1 MIKSMNFTFLYK
13 LVFVLISTFLS
24 SKTFG
29 QVYSLKQLLQIADT
43 ANPSVRNAKLDIEI
57 NGKQKNAY
65 LAARFPKITA
75 TGDYRYN
82 ALIPGQVV
90 PAAFFGGQPGTYS
103 TVKFGVPYN
112 LGNTIQLSQIIYN
125 SQLNYGL
132 AALDINKK
140 IVDLQLKLTQ
150 DEIKYQ
156 IASAYFNL
164 QALNKQKS
172 FIDSNIQNL
181 DKLISNMNAMVK
193 QGLLTPLEIDKLTL
207 NKLSLENAIQNI
219 HSTKQ
224 QVEDALCILTG
235 IPVQNRI
242 SVLSDEL
249 IEKTILVDTTTIYRP
264 QLDLLEAQK
273 QMNFEENKGNKMAYL
288 PNLSFYAAYNYTYNL
303 KPEDNFRTGIESAF
317 VGLRLDWT
325 LFDGLEKNYK
335 QKMNVINREK
345 LENQEVYLKQQLEQT
360 TINARR
366 EIDNQSNAL
375 RLNKNQLELAQK
387 VYRQTENL
395 FKQGTISTNDLIQAD
410 NGVQQAQ
417 SNIINTY
424 IKLRQAEIQYLKS
437 IGNIK

>member
-1 MIKSMNFTFLYK
+1 MNYTFLAK
-13 LVFVLISTFLS
+13 LFFVMLCTLISTEI
-24 SKTFG
+24 TG
-29 QVYSLKQLLQIADT
+29 QVYSLQQLLQIADT

-112 LGNTIQLSQIIYN
+112 LGNTIQLTQIIYN
-125 SQLNYGL
+125 SQLDYGL
-132 AALDINKK
+132 AVLDINKK
-140 IVDLQLKLTQ
+140 IVDLQYKLTQ

-219 HSTKQ
+219 NSTKQ
-224 QVEDALCILTG
+224 QIEDALCILTG

-242 SVLSDEL
+242 LILSDEL

-273 QMNFEENKGNKMAYL
+273 QMNLEENKGNKMAYL

-325 LFDGLEKNYK
+325 LFDGLEKHYK

-345 LENQEVYLKQQLEQT
+345 LENQEAYLKQQLEQST
-360 TINARR
+360 LNARR
-366 EIDNQSNAL
+366 EIDNQSSAL

-417 SNIINTY
+417 NNLINTY

>member
-1 MIKSMNFTFLYK
+1 MNYTFLAK
-13 LVFVLISTFLS
+13 LFFVALCTLISTEITS
-24 SKTFG
+24 
-29 QVYSLKQLLQIADT
+29 QVYSLQQLLQIADT

-112 LGNTIQLSQIIYN
+112 LGNTIQLTQIIYN
-125 SQLNYGL
+125 SQLDYGL
-132 AALDINKK
+132 AVLDINKK
-140 IVDLQLKLTQ
+140 IVDLQYKLTQ

-181 DKLISNMNAMVK
+181 EKLISNMNAMVK

-219 HSTKQ
+219 NSTKQ
-224 QVEDALCILTG
+224 QIEDALCILTG
-235 IPVQNRI
+235 IPVQNRVSI
-242 SVLSDEL
+242 LSDEL

-273 QMNFEENKGNKMAYL
+273 QMNLEENKGNKMAYL

-325 LFDGLEKNYK
+325 LFDGLEKHYK

-345 LENQEVYLKQQLEQT
+345 LENQEAYLKQQLEQST
-360 TINARR
+360 LNARR

-417 SNIINTY
+417 NNLINTY

>member
-1 MIKSMNFTFLYK
+1 MLCT
-13 LVFVLISTFLS
+13 LISTEI
-24 SKTFG
+24 TG
-29 QVYSLKQLLQIADT
+29 QVYSLQQLLQIADT
-43 ANPSVRNAKLDIEI
+43 ANPSIRNAKLDIEI

-112 LGNTIQLSQIIYN
+112 LGNTIQLTQIIYN
-125 SQLNYGL
+125 SQLDYGL
-132 AALDINKK
+132 AVLDINKK
-140 IVDLQLKLTQ
+140 IVDLQYKLTQ

-181 DKLISNMNAMVK
+181 DKLIFNMNAMVK
-193 QGLLTPLEIDKLTL
+193 QGLLTPIEIDKLTL

-219 HSTKQ
+219 NSTKQ

-242 SVLSDEL
+242 SILSDEL

-273 QMNFEENKGNKMAYL
+273 QMNLEENKGNKMAYL

-325 LFDGLEKNYK
+325 LFDGLEKHYK

-345 LENQEVYLKQQLEQT
+345 LENQEAYLKQQLEQST
-360 TINARR
+360 LNARR

-417 SNIINTY
+417 SNLISTY
-424 IKLRQAEIQYLKS
+424 VKLRQAEIQYLKS

>member
-1 MIKSMNFTFLYK
+1 MNHIIPLK
-13 LVFVLISTFLS
+13 LFFVLLFGILS
-24 SKTFG
+24 SDAFS
-29 QVYSLKQLLQIADT
+29 QIYSLQQLLQISDT

-65 LAARFPKITA
+65 LAARFPKVTA

-112 LGNTIQLSQIIYN
+112 LGNTIQLTQIIYN
-125 SQLNYGL
+125 SQLDYGL
-132 AALDINKK
+132 AVLDINKK
-140 IVDLQLKLTQ
+140 VVDLQLKLTQ

-164 QALNKQKS
+164 QALNKQKA

-181 DKLISNMNAMVK
+181 DKLILNMNAMVK

-207 NKLSLENAIQNI
+207 NKLSLQNAIQNI
-219 HSTKQ
+219 ESSKV

-242 SVLSDEL
+242 SILSDEL
-249 IEKTILVDTTTIYRP
+249 IEKTILVDTTTVYRP
-264 QLDLLEAQK
+264 QLDLLDAQK
-273 QMNFEENKGNKMAYL
+273 QMNLEENKGNKMAYL

-303 KPEDNFRTGIESAF
+303 QPEDNFRTGIESAF
-317 VGLRLDWT
+317 IGLRLDWT
-325 LFDGLEKNYK
+325 LFDGLEKHYK
-335 QKMNVINREK
+335 QKMNIINREK
-345 LENQEVYLKQQLEQT
+345 LEIQELYLKQQLDQNT
-360 TINARR
+360 LNARR

-375 RLNKNQLELAQK
+375 RLNKDQLELSQK

-417 SNIINTY
+417 SNLISTY
-424 IKLRQAEIQYLKS
+424 VKLRQAEIQYLKS

>member
-1 MIKSMNFTFLYK
+1 MNYTFLAK
-13 LVFVLISTFLS
+13 LFFVALCTLISTEITS
-24 SKTFG
+24 
-29 QVYSLKQLLQIADT
+29 QVYSLQQLLQIADT

-112 LGNTIQLSQIIYN
+112 LGNTIQLTQIIYN
-125 SQLNYGL
+125 SQLDYGL
-132 AALDINKK
+132 AVLDINKK
-140 IVDLQLKLTQ
+140 IVDLQYKLTQ

-181 DKLISNMNAMVK
+181 EKLISNMNAMVK

-219 HSTKQ
+219 NSTKQ
-224 QVEDALCILTG
+224 QIEDALCILTG
-235 IPVQNRI
+235 IPVQNRVSI
-242 SVLSDEL
+242 LSDEL

-273 QMNFEENKGNKMAYL
+273 QMNLEENKGNKMAYL

-325 LFDGLEKNYK
+325 LFDGLEKHYK

-345 LENQEVYLKQQLEQT
+345 LENQEAYLKQQLEQST
-360 TINARR
+360 LNARR
-366 EIDNQSNAL
+366 EIDNQSSAL

-417 SNIINTY
+417 SNLINTY

>member
-1 MIKSMNFTFLYK
+1 MNYTFLAK
-13 LVFVLISTFLS
+13 LFFVMLCTLISTEI
-24 SKTFG
+24 TG
-29 QVYSLKQLLQIADT
+29 QVYSLQQLLQIADT

-112 LGNTIQLSQIIYN
+112 LGNTIQLTQIIYN
-125 SQLNYGL
+125 SQLDYGL
-132 AALDINKK
+132 AVLDINKK
-140 IVDLQLKLTQ
+140 IVDLQYKLTQ

-219 HSTKQ
+219 NSTKQ
-224 QVEDALCILTG
+224 QIEDALCILTG

-242 SVLSDEL
+242 SILSDEL

-273 QMNFEENKGNKMAYL
+273 QMNLEENKGNKMAYL

-325 LFDGLEKNYK
+325 LFDGLEKHYK

-345 LENQEVYLKQQLEQT
+345 LENQEAYLKQQLEQST
-360 TINARR
+360 LNARR

-417 SNIINTY
+417 NNLINTY

>member
-1 MIKSMNFTFLYK
+1 MNYTFLAK
-13 LVFVLISTFLS
+13 LFFVALCTLISTEITS
-24 SKTFG
+24 
-29 QVYSLKQLLQIADT
+29 QVYSLQQLLQIADT

-112 LGNTIQLSQIIYN
+112 LGNTIQLTQIIYN
-125 SQLNYGL
+125 SQLDYGL
-132 AALDINKK
+132 AVLDINKK
-140 IVDLQLKLTQ
+140 IVDLQYKLTQ

-219 HSTKQ
+219 NSTKQ
-224 QVEDALCILTG
+224 QIEDALCILTG
-235 IPVQNRI
+235 IPVQNRVSI
-242 SVLSDEL
+242 LSDEL

-273 QMNFEENKGNKMAYL
+273 QMNLEENKGNKMAYL

-325 LFDGLEKNYK
+325 LFDGLEKHYK

-345 LENQEVYLKQQLEQT
+345 LENQEAYLKQQLEQST
-360 TINARR
+360 LNARR

-417 SNIINTY
+417 SNLINTY

>member
-1 MIKSMNFTFLYK
+1 MSHTIPIKLF
-13 LVFVLISTFLS
+13 FVLLFCILS
-24 SKTFG
+24 SDAFS
-29 QVYSLKQLLQIADT
+29 QIYSLQQLLQISDT
-43 ANPSVRNAKLDIEI
+43 ANPSVRNARLDIEI

-65 LAARFPKITA
+65 LAARFPKVTA

-112 LGNTIQLSQIIYN
+112 LGNTIQLTQIIYN
-125 SQLNYGL
+125 SQLDYGL
-132 AALDINKK
+132 AVLDINKK

-164 QALNKQKS
+164 QALNKQKA

-181 DKLISNMNAMVK
+181 DKLILNMNAMVK
-193 QGLLTPLEIDKLTL
+193 QGLLTPLEIDRLTL
-207 NKLSLENAIQNI
+207 NKLSLQNAIQNI
-219 HSTKQ
+219 ESSKV

-235 IPVQNRI
+235 IPVKNRI
-242 SVLSDEL
+242 SILSDEL
-249 IEKTILVDTTTIYRP
+249 IEKTILVDTTTVYRP
-264 QLDLLEAQK
+264 QLDLLDAQK
-273 QMNFEENKGNKMAYL
+273 QMNLEENKGNKMAYL

-317 VGLRLDWT
+317 IGLRLDWT
-325 LFDGLEKNYK
+325 LFDGLEKHYK
-335 QKMNVINREK
+335 QKMNILNREK
-345 LENQEVYLKQQLEQT
+345 LENQELYLKQQLDQST
-360 TINARR
+360 LNARR

-375 RLNKNQLELAQK
+375 RLNKDQLELSQK

-417 SNIINTY
+417 SNLISTY
-424 IKLRQAEIQYLKS
+424 VKLRQAEIQYLKS

>member
-1 MIKSMNFTFLYK
+1 MMNYTFLAK
-13 LVFVLISTFLS
+13 LFFVALCTLISTEITS
-24 SKTFG
+24 
-29 QVYSLKQLLQIADT
+29 QVYSLQQLLQIADT

-112 LGNTIQLSQIIYN
+112 LGNTIQLTQIIYN
-125 SQLNYGL
+125 SQLDYGL
-132 AALDINKK
+132 AVLDINKK
-140 IVDLQLKLTQ
+140 IVDLQYKLTQ

-207 NKLSLENAIQNI
+207 NKLSLENTIQNI
-219 HSTKQ
+219 NSTKQ
-224 QVEDALCILTG
+224 QIEDALCILTG

-242 SVLSDEL
+242 SILSDEL

-273 QMNFEENKGNKMAYL
+273 QMNLEENKGNKMAYL

-325 LFDGLEKNYK
+325 LFDGLEKHYK

-345 LENQEVYLKQQLEQT
+345 LENQEAYLKQQLEQST
-360 TINARR
+360 LNARR

-417 SNIINTY
+417 SNLINTY

>member
-1 MIKSMNFTFLYK
+1 MNYTFLAK
-13 LVFVLISTFLS
+13 LFFVMLCTLISTEITS
-24 SKTFG
+24 
-29 QVYSLKQLLQIADT
+29 QVYSLQQLLQIADT

-112 LGNTIQLSQIIYN
+112 LGNTIQLTQIIYN
-125 SQLNYGL
+125 SQLDYGL
-132 AALDINKK
+132 AVLDINKK
-140 IVDLQLKLTQ
+140 IVDLQYKLTQ

-219 HSTKQ
+219 NSTKQ
-224 QVEDALCILTG
+224 QIEDALCILTG

-242 SVLSDEL
+242 SILSDEL

-273 QMNFEENKGNKMAYL
+273 QMNLEENKGNKMAYL

-325 LFDGLEKNYK
+325 LFDGLEKHYK

-345 LENQEVYLKQQLEQT
+345 LENQEAYLKQQLEQST
-360 TINARR
+360 LNARR

-417 SNIINTY
+417 SNLINTY

>member
-1 MIKSMNFTFLYK
+1 MNFKFLSK
-13 LVFVLISTFLS
+13 LFFVLLCSFVTTNITS
-24 SKTFG
+24 
-29 QVYSLKQLLQIADT
+29 QVYSLQQLLQIADT

-132 AALDINKK
+132 SVLDINKK
-140 IVDLQLKLTQ
+140 IVDLQLKVTQ

-164 QALNKQKS
+164 QAINKQKS

-219 HSTKQ
+219 NSTKQ

-273 QMNFEENKGNKMAYL
+273 QMNLEENKGNKMAYL

-325 LFDGLEKNYK
+325 LFDGLEKHYK

-360 TINARR
+360 TINAKR

-395 FKQGTISTNDLIQAD
+395 FKQGTVSTNDLIQAD

>member
-1 MIKSMNFTFLYK
+1 MNYTFLAK
-13 LVFVLISTFLS
+13 LFFVMLCTLISTEI
-24 SKTFG
+24 TG
-29 QVYSLKQLLQIADT
+29 QVYSLQQLLQIADT
-43 ANPSVRNAKLDIEI
+43 ANPSIRNAKLDIEI

-112 LGNTIQLSQIIYN
+112 LGNTVQLTQIIYN
-125 SQLNYGL
+125 SQLDYGL
-132 AALDINKK
+132 AVLDINKK
-140 IVDLQLKLTQ
+140 IVDLQYKLTQ

-156 IASAYFNL
+156 IASAYFNI

-181 DKLISNMNAMVK
+181 DKLIFNMNAMVK
-193 QGLLTPLEIDKLTL
+193 QGLLTPIEIDKLTL

-219 HSTKQ
+219 NSTKQ

-242 SVLSDEL
+242 SILSDEL

-273 QMNFEENKGNKMAYL
+273 QMNLEENKGNKMAYL

-325 LFDGLEKNYK
+325 LFDGLEKHYK

-345 LENQEVYLKQQLEQT
+345 LENQEAYLKQQLEQST
-360 TINARR
+360 LNARR

-417 SNIINTY
+417 SNLISTY
-424 IKLRQAEIQYLKS
+424 VKLRQAEIQYLKS

>member
-1 MIKSMNFTFLYK
+1 MMNYTFLAK
-13 LVFVLISTFLS
+13 LFFVILCTLISTEI
-24 SKTFG
+24 TG
-29 QVYSLKQLLQIADT
+29 QVYSLQQLLQIADT

-112 LGNTIQLSQIIYN
+112 LGNTIQLTQIIYN
-125 SQLNYGL
+125 SQLDYGL
-132 AALDINKK
+132 AVLDINKK
-140 IVDLQLKLTQ
+140 IVDLQYKLTQ

-219 HSTKQ
+219 NSTKQ
-224 QVEDALCILTG
+224 QIEDALCILTG

-242 SVLSDEL
+242 SILSDEL

-273 QMNFEENKGNKMAYL
+273 QMNLEENKGNKMAYL

-325 LFDGLEKNYK
+325 LFDGLEKHYK

-345 LENQEVYLKQQLEQT
+345 LENQEAYLKQQLEQST
-360 TINARR
+360 LNARR

-417 SNIINTY
+417 SNLINTY

>member
-1 MIKSMNFTFLYK
+1 MMNCTFLAK
-13 LVFVLISTFLS
+13 LFFVILCTLISTEI
-24 SKTFG
+24 TG
-29 QVYSLKQLLQIADT
+29 QVYSLQQLLQIADT

-112 LGNTIQLSQIIYN
+112 LGNTIQLTQIIYN
-125 SQLNYGL
+125 SQLDYGL
-132 AALDINKK
+132 AVLDINKK
-140 IVDLQLKLTQ
+140 IVDLQYKLTQ

-219 HSTKQ
+219 NSTKQ
-224 QVEDALCILTG
+224 QIEDALCILTG

-242 SVLSDEL
+242 SILSDEL

-273 QMNFEENKGNKMAYL
+273 QMNLEENKGNKMAYL

-325 LFDGLEKNYK
+325 LFDGLEKHYK

-345 LENQEVYLKQQLEQT
+345 LENQEAYLKQQLEQST
-360 TINARR
+360 LNARR

-417 SNIINTY
+417 SNLINTY

>member
-1 MIKSMNFTFLYK
+1 MMNYTFLAK
-13 LVFVLISTFLS
+13 LFFVALCTLISTEITS
-24 SKTFG
+24 
-29 QVYSLKQLLQIADT
+29 QVYSLQQLLQIADT

-112 LGNTIQLSQIIYN
+112 LGNTIQLTQIIYN
-125 SQLNYGL
+125 SQLDYGL
-132 AALDINKK
+132 AVLDINKK
-140 IVDLQLKLTQ
+140 IVDLQYKLTQ

-181 DKLISNMNAMVK
+181 DKLISNMNAMVN

-219 HSTKQ
+219 NSTKQ
-224 QVEDALCILTG
+224 QIEDALCILTG

-242 SVLSDEL
+242 SILSDEL

-273 QMNFEENKGNKMAYL
+273 QMNLEENKGNKMAYL

-325 LFDGLEKNYK
+325 LFDGLEKHYK

-345 LENQEVYLKQQLEQT
+345 LENQEAYLKQQLEQST
-360 TINARR
+360 LNARR

-410 NGVQQAQ
+410 NGIQQAQ
-417 SNIINTY
+417 SNLINTY

>member
-1 MIKSMNFTFLYK
+1 MNIKYTFNLI
-13 LVFVLISTFLS
+13 FVLLFASLTRTTFS
-24 SKTFG
+24 QT
-29 QVYSLKQLLQIADT
+29 YSLQQLLQISDT

-57 NGKQKNAY
+57 NVKQKNAY
-65 LAARFPKITA
+65 LAARFPKVTA

-112 LGNTIQLSQIIYN
+112 LGNTIQLTQIIYN
-125 SQLNYGL
+125 SQLDYGL
-132 AALDINKK
+132 AVLDINKK

-164 QALNKQKS
+164 QALNKQKA

-181 DKLISNMNAMVK
+181 DKLILNMNAMVK
-193 QGLLTPLEIDKLTL
+193 QGILTPLEIDKLTL
-207 NKLSLENAIQNI
+207 NKLSLDNAKQNI
-219 HSTKQ
+219 ESTKLQ
-224 QVEDALCILTG
+224 IEDALCILTG

-242 SVLSDEL
+242 SILSDEL
-249 IEKTILVDTTTIYRP
+249 IEKTILVDTTTVYRP
-264 QLDLLEAQK
+264 QLELLDAQK
-273 QMNFEENKGNKMAYL
+273 QMNLEENKGNKMAYL

-325 LFDGLEKNYK
+325 LFDGLEKHYK
-335 QKMNVINREK
+335 QKMNILNREK
-345 LENQEVYLKQQLEQT
+345 LENQELYLKQQLDQT
-360 TINARR
+360 TLNTKR

-375 RLNKNQLELAQK
+375 RLNKDQLELSQK

-417 SNIINTY
+417 SNLINTY
-424 IKLRQAEIQYLKS
+424 VKLRQAEIQYLKS

>member
-1 MIKSMNFTFLYK
+1 MMNCTFLAK
-13 LVFVLISTFLS
+13 LFFVILCTLISTEI
-24 SKTFG
+24 TG
-29 QVYSLKQLLQIADT
+29 QVYSLQQLLQIADT

-112 LGNTIQLSQIIYN
+112 LGNTIQLTQIIYN
-125 SQLNYGL
+125 SQLDYGL
-132 AALDINKK
+132 AVLDINKK
-140 IVDLQLKLTQ
+140 IVDLQYKLTQ

-181 DKLISNMNAMVK
+181 DKLISNMNVMVK

-219 HSTKQ
+219 NSTKQ
-224 QVEDALCILTG
+224 QIEDALCILTG

-242 SVLSDEL
+242 SILSDEL

-273 QMNFEENKGNKMAYL
+273 QMNLEENKGNKMAYL

-325 LFDGLEKNYK
+325 LFDGLEKHYK

-345 LENQEVYLKQQLEQT
+345 LENQEAYLKQQLEQST
-360 TINARR
+360 LNARR

-417 SNIINTY
+417 SNLINTY

>member
-1 MIKSMNFTFLYK
+1 MNYTFLAK
-13 LVFVLISTFLS
+13 LFFVMLCTLISTEI
-24 SKTFG
+24 TG
-29 QVYSLKQLLQIADT
+29 QVYSLQQLLQIADT

-112 LGNTIQLSQIIYN
+112 LGNTIQLTQIIYN
-125 SQLNYGL
+125 SQLDYGL
-132 AALDINKK
+132 AVLDINKK
-140 IVDLQLKLTQ
+140 IVDLQYKLTQ

-181 DKLISNMNAMVK
+181 EKLISNMNAMVK

-219 HSTKQ
+219 NSTKQ
-224 QVEDALCILTG
+224 QIEDGLCILTG

-242 SVLSDEL
+242 SILSDEL

-273 QMNFEENKGNKMAYL
+273 QMNLEENKGNKMAYL

-325 LFDGLEKNYK
+325 LFDGLEKHYK

-345 LENQEVYLKQQLEQT
+345 LENQEAYLKQQLEQST
-360 TINARR
+360 LNARR

-417 SNIINTY
+417 SNLINTY

>member
-1 MIKSMNFTFLYK
+1 MNYTFLAK
-13 LVFVLISTFLS
+13 LFFVMLCTLISTEITS
-24 SKTFG
+24 
-29 QVYSLKQLLQIADT
+29 QVYSLQQLLQIADT

-112 LGNTIQLSQIIYN
+112 LGNTIQLTQIIYN
-125 SQLNYGL
+125 SQLDYGL
-132 AALDINKK
+132 AVLDINKK
-140 IVDLQLKLTQ
+140 IVDLQYKLTQ

-172 FIDSNIQNL
+172 FIDSNIQNI

-207 NKLSLENAIQNI
+207 NKLSLENTIQNI
-219 HSTKQ
+219 NSTKQ
-224 QVEDALCILTG
+224 QIEDALCILTG

-242 SVLSDEL
+242 SILSDEL

-273 QMNFEENKGNKMAYL
+273 QMNLEENKGNKMAYL

-325 LFDGLEKNYK
+325 LFDGLEKHYK

-345 LENQEVYLKQQLEQT
+345 LENQEAYLKQQLEQST
-360 TINARR
+360 LNARR

-417 SNIINTY
+417 SNLINTY

>member
-1 MIKSMNFTFLYK
+1 MMNYTFLAK
-13 LVFVLISTFLS
+13 LFFVMLCTLISTEI
-24 SKTFG
+24 TG
-29 QVYSLKQLLQIADT
+29 QVYSLQQLLQIADT

-112 LGNTIQLSQIIYN
+112 LGNTIQLTQIIYN
-125 SQLNYGL
+125 SQLDYGL
-132 AALDINKK
+132 AVLDINKK
-140 IVDLQLKLTQ
+140 IVDLQYKLTQ

-219 HSTKQ
+219 NSTKQ
-224 QVEDALCILTG
+224 QIEDALCILTG

-242 SVLSDEL
+242 SILSDEL

-273 QMNFEENKGNKMAYL
+273 QMNLEENKGNKMAYL

-325 LFDGLEKNYK
+325 LFDGLEKHYK

-345 LENQEVYLKQQLEQT
+345 LENQEAYLKQQLEQST
-360 TINARR
+360 LNARR

-417 SNIINTY
+417 SNLINTY

>member
-1 MIKSMNFTFLYK
+1 MNYTFLAK
-13 LVFVLISTFLS
+13 LFFVMLCTLISTEI
-24 SKTFG
+24 TG
-29 QVYSLKQLLQIADT
+29 QVYSLQQLLQIADT

-112 LGNTIQLSQIIYN
+112 LGNTIQLTQIIYN
-125 SQLNYGL
+125 SQLDYGL
-132 AALDINKK
+132 AVLDINKK
-140 IVDLQLKLTQ
+140 IVDLQYKLTQ

-219 HSTKQ
+219 NSTKQ
-224 QVEDALCILTG
+224 QIEDALCILTG

-242 SVLSDEL
+242 SILSDEL

-273 QMNFEENKGNKMAYL
+273 QMNLEENKGNKMAYL

-325 LFDGLEKNYK
+325 LFDGLEKHYK

-345 LENQEVYLKQQLEQT
+345 LENQEAYLKQQLEQST
-360 TINARR
+360 LNARR
-366 EIDNQSNAL
+366 EIDNQSSAL

-417 SNIINTY
+417 SNLINTY

>member
-1 MIKSMNFTFLYK
+1 MNYTFLAK
-13 LVFVLISTFLS
+13 LFFVMLCTLISTEI
-24 SKTFG
+24 TG
-29 QVYSLKQLLQIADT
+29 QVYSLQQLLQIADT
-43 ANPSVRNAKLDIEI
+43 ANPSIRNAKLDIEI

-112 LGNTIQLSQIIYN
+112 LGNTVQLTQIIYN
-125 SQLNYGL
+125 SQLDYGL
-132 AALDINKK
+132 AVLDINKK
-140 IVDLQLKLTQ
+140 IVDLQYKLTQ

-219 HSTKQ
+219 NSTKQ
-224 QVEDALCILTG
+224 QIEDALCILTG

-242 SVLSDEL
+242 SILSDEL

-273 QMNFEENKGNKMAYL
+273 QMNLEENKGNKMAYL

-325 LFDGLEKNYK
+325 LFDGLEKHYK

-345 LENQEVYLKQQLEQT
+345 LENQEAYLKQQLEQST
-360 TINARR
+360 LNARR

-417 SNIINTY
+417 SNLINTY

>member
-1 MIKSMNFTFLYK
+1 MNYTFLAK
-13 LVFVLISTFLS
+13 LFFVMLCTLISTEI
-24 SKTFG
+24 TG
-29 QVYSLKQLLQIADT
+29 QVYSLQQLLQIADT

-112 LGNTIQLSQIIYN
+112 LGNTVQLTQIIYN
-125 SQLNYGL
+125 SQLDYGL
-132 AALDINKK
+132 AVLDINKK
-140 IVDLQLKLTQ
+140 IVDLQYKLTQ

-181 DKLISNMNAMVK
+181 DKLIFNMNVMVK

-219 HSTKQ
+219 NSTKQ

-242 SVLSDEL
+242 SILSDEL

-273 QMNFEENKGNKMAYL
+273 QMNLEENKGNKMAYL

-325 LFDGLEKNYK
+325 LFDGLEKHYK

-345 LENQEVYLKQQLEQT
+345 LENQEAYLKQQLEQST
-360 TINARR
+360 LNARR

-417 SNIINTY
+417 SNLINTY

>member
-1 MIKSMNFTFLYK
+1 MNYTFLAK
-13 LVFVLISTFLS
+13 LFFVMLCTLISTEI
-24 SKTFG
+24 TG
-29 QVYSLKQLLQIADT
+29 QVYSLQQLLQIADT

-103 TVKFGVPYN
+103 TVKFGVPFN
-112 LGNTIQLSQIIYN
+112 LGNTIQLTQIIYN
-125 SQLNYGL
+125 SQLDYGL
-132 AALDINKK
+132 AVLDINKK
-140 IVDLQLKLTQ
+140 IVDLQYKLTQ

-219 HSTKQ
+219 NSTKQ
-224 QVEDALCILTG
+224 QIEDALCILTG

-242 SVLSDEL
+242 SILSDEL

-273 QMNFEENKGNKMAYL
+273 QMNLEENKGNKMAYL

-325 LFDGLEKNYK
+325 LFDGLEKHYK

-345 LENQEVYLKQQLEQT
+345 LENQEAYLKQQLEQST
-360 TINARR
+360 LNARR

-387 VYRQTENL
+387 VFRQTENL

-417 SNIINTY
+417 SNLINTY

>member
-1 MIKSMNFTFLYK
+1 MMNYTFLAK
-13 LVFVLISTFLS
+13 LFFVALCTLISTEITS
-24 SKTFG
+24 
-29 QVYSLKQLLQIADT
+29 QVYSLQQLLQIADT

-57 NGKQKNAY
+57 NGKQKNSY

-112 LGNTIQLSQIIYN
+112 LGNTIQLTQIIYN
-125 SQLNYGL
+125 SQLDYGL
-132 AALDINKK
+132 AVLDINKK
-140 IVDLQLKLTQ
+140 IVDLQYKLTQ

-164 QALNKQKS
+164 QALNEQKS

-219 HSTKQ
+219 NSTKQ
-224 QVEDALCILTG
+224 QIEDALCILTG

-242 SVLSDEL
+242 SILSDEL

-273 QMNFEENKGNKMAYL
+273 QMNLEENKGNKMAYL

-325 LFDGLEKNYK
+325 LFDGLEKHYK

-345 LENQEVYLKQQLEQT
+345 LENQEAYLKQQLEQST
-360 TINARR
+360 LNARR

-417 SNIINTY
+417 SNLINTY

>member
-1 MIKSMNFTFLYK
+1 MMNYTFLAK
-13 LVFVLISTFLS
+13 LFFVALCTLISTEI
-24 SKTFG
+24 TG
-29 QVYSLKQLLQIADT
+29 QVYSLQQLLQIADT

-112 LGNTIQLSQIIYN
+112 LGNTIQLTQIIYN
-125 SQLNYGL
+125 SQLDYGL
-132 AALDINKK
+132 AVLDINKK
-140 IVDLQLKLTQ
+140 IVDLQYKLTQ

-219 HSTKQ
+219 NSTKQ
-224 QVEDALCILTG
+224 QIEDALCILTG

-242 SVLSDEL
+242 LILSDEL

-273 QMNFEENKGNKMAYL
+273 QMNLEENKGNKMAYL

-325 LFDGLEKNYK
+325 LFDGLEKHYK

-345 LENQEVYLKQQLEQT
+345 LENQEAYLKQQLEQST
-360 TINARR
+360 LNARR
-366 EIDNQSNAL
+366 EIDNQSSAL

-417 SNIINTY
+417 NNLINTY

>member
-1 MIKSMNFTFLYK
+1 MNIKYTFNLI
-13 LVFVLISTFLS
+13 FVLLFASLTRTTFS
-24 SKTFG
+24 QT
-29 QVYSLKQLLQIADT
+29 YSLQQLLQISDT

-57 NGKQKNAY
+57 NVKQKNAY
-65 LAARFPKITA
+65 LAARFPKVTA

-112 LGNTIQLSQIIYN
+112 LGNTIQLTQIIYN
-125 SQLNYGL
+125 SQLDYGL
-132 AALDINKK
+132 AVLDINKK

-164 QALNKQKS
+164 QALNKQKA

-181 DKLISNMNAMVK
+181 DKLILNMNAMVK

-207 NKLSLENAIQNI
+207 NKLSLDNAKQNI
-219 HSTKQ
+219 ESTKLQ
-224 QVEDALCILTG
+224 IEDALCILTG

-242 SVLSDEL
+242 SILSDEL

-264 QLDLLEAQK
+264 QLELLDAQK
-273 QMNFEENKGNKMAYL
+273 QMNLEENKGNKMAYL

-325 LFDGLEKNYK
+325 LFDGLEKHYK
-335 QKMNVINREK
+335 QKMNILNREK
-345 LENQEVYLKQQLEQT
+345 LENQELYLKQQLDQT
-360 TINARR
+360 TLNMKR

-375 RLNKNQLELAQK
+375 RLNKDQLELSQK

-417 SNIINTY
+417 SNLINTY
-424 IKLRQAEIQYLKS
+424 VKLRQAEIQYLKS

>member
-1 MIKSMNFTFLYK
+1 MLCT
-13 LVFVLISTFLS
+13 LISTEI
-24 SKTFG
+24 TG
-29 QVYSLKQLLQIADT
+29 QVYSLQQLLQIADT

-112 LGNTIQLSQIIYN
+112 LGNTIQLTQIIYN
-125 SQLNYGL
+125 SQLDYGL
-132 AALDINKK
+132 AVLDINKK
-140 IVDLQLKLTQ
+140 IVDLQYKLTQ

-181 DKLISNMNAMVK
+181 DKLIFNMNAMVK
-193 QGLLTPLEIDKLTL
+193 QGLLTPIEIDKLTL

-219 HSTKQ
+219 NSTKQ

-242 SVLSDEL
+242 SILSDEL

-273 QMNFEENKGNKMAYL
+273 QMNLEENKGNKMAYL

-325 LFDGLEKNYK
+325 LFDGLEKHYK

-345 LENQEVYLKQQLEQT
+345 LENQEAYLKQQLDQST
-360 TINARR
+360 LNARR

-417 SNIINTY
+417 SNLINTY

>member
-1 MIKSMNFTFLYK
+1 MNYTFLAK
-13 LVFVLISTFLS
+13 LFFVMLCTLISTEITS
-24 SKTFG
+24 
-29 QVYSLKQLLQIADT
+29 QVYSLQQLLQIADT

-112 LGNTIQLSQIIYN
+112 LGNTIQLTQIIYN
-125 SQLNYGL
+125 SQLDYGL
-132 AALDINKK
+132 AVLDINKK
-140 IVDLQLKLTQ
+140 IVDLQYKLTQ

-172 FIDSNIQNL
+172 FIDSNIQNI

-219 HSTKQ
+219 NSTKQ
-224 QVEDALCILTG
+224 QIEDALCILTG

-242 SVLSDEL
+242 SILSDEL

-273 QMNFEENKGNKMAYL
+273 QMNLEENKGNKMAYL

-325 LFDGLEKNYK
+325 LFDGLEKHYK

-345 LENQEVYLKQQLEQT
+345 LENQEAYLKQQLEQST
-360 TINARR
+360 LNARR

-417 SNIINTY
+417 SNLINTY

>member
-1 MIKSMNFTFLYK
+1 MNFKFLSK
-13 LVFVLISTFLS
+13 LFFVLLCSFASANITS
-24 SKTFG
+24 
-29 QVYSLKQLLQIADT
+29 QVYSLQQLLQIADT

-125 SQLNYGL
+125 SQLDYGL
-132 AALDINKK
+132 AVLDINKK
-140 IVDLQLKLTQ
+140 IVDLQLKVTQ

-164 QALNKQKS
+164 QAINKQKS

-219 HSTKQ
+219 NSTKQ

-273 QMNFEENKGNKMAYL
+273 QMNIEENKGNKMAYL

-325 LFDGLEKNYK
+325 LFDGLEKHYK

-360 TINARR
+360 TINAKR

-395 FKQGTISTNDLIQAD
+395 FKQGTVSTNDLIQAD

>member
-1 MIKSMNFTFLYK
+1 MLCT
-13 LVFVLISTFLS
+13 LISTEI
-24 SKTFG
+24 TG
-29 QVYSLKQLLQIADT
+29 QVYSLQQLLQIADT

-112 LGNTIQLSQIIYN
+112 LGNTIQLTQIIYN
-125 SQLNYGL
+125 SQLDYGL
-132 AALDINKK
+132 AVLDINKK
-140 IVDLQLKLTQ
+140 IVDLQYKLTQ

-219 HSTKQ
+219 NSTKQ
-224 QVEDALCILTG
+224 QIEDALCILTG

-242 SVLSDEL
+242 LILSDEL

-273 QMNFEENKGNKMAYL
+273 QMNLEENKGNKMAYL

-325 LFDGLEKNYK
+325 LFDGLEKHYK

-345 LENQEVYLKQQLEQT
+345 LENQEAYLKQQLEQST
-360 TINARR
+360 LNARR
-366 EIDNQSNAL
+366 EIDNQSSAL

-395 FKQGTISTNDLIQAD
+395 FKQGTISTNDLIKAD

-417 SNIINTY
+417 SNLINTY

>member
-1 MIKSMNFTFLYK
+1 MLCT
-13 LVFVLISTFLS
+13 LISPEIT
-24 SKTFG
+24 G
-29 QVYSLKQLLQIADT
+29 QVYSLQQLLQIADT

-112 LGNTIQLSQIIYN
+112 LGNTIQLTQIIYN
-125 SQLNYGL
+125 SQLDYGL
-132 AALDINKK
+132 AVLDINKK
-140 IVDLQLKLTQ
+140 IVGLQYKLTQ

-172 FIDSNIQNL
+172 FIDSNIQNI

-219 HSTKQ
+219 NSTKQ
-224 QVEDALCILTG
+224 QIEDALCILTG

-242 SVLSDEL
+242 SILSDEL

-273 QMNFEENKGNKMAYL
+273 QMNLEENKGNKMAYL

-325 LFDGLEKNYK
+325 LFDGLEKHYK

-345 LENQEVYLKQQLEQT
+345 LENQEAYLKQQLEQST
-360 TINARR
+360 LNARR
-366 EIDNQSNAL
+366 EIDNQSSAL

-417 SNIINTY
+417 SNLINTY

>member
-1 MIKSMNFTFLYK
+1 MNYTFLAK
-13 LVFVLISTFLS
+13 LFFVMLCTLISTEI
-24 SKTFG
+24 TG
-29 QVYSLKQLLQIADT
+29 QVYSLQQLLQIADT

-112 LGNTIQLSQIIYN
+112 LGNTIQLTQIIYN
-125 SQLNYGL
+125 SQLDYGL
-132 AALDINKK
+132 AVLDINKK
-140 IVDLQLKLTQ
+140 IVDLQYKLTQ

-181 DKLISNMNAMVK
+181 DKLNFNMNAMVK
-193 QGLLTPLEIDKLTL
+193 QGLLTPIEIDKLTL

-219 HSTKQ
+219 NSTKQ

-242 SVLSDEL
+242 SILSDEL

-273 QMNFEENKGNKMAYL
+273 QMNLEENKGNKMAYL

-325 LFDGLEKNYK
+325 LFDGLEKHYK

-345 LENQEVYLKQQLEQT
+345 LENQEAYLKQQLDQST
-360 TINARR
+360 LNARR

-417 SNIINTY
+417 SNLINTY

>member
-1 MIKSMNFTFLYK
+1 MINSIKYSFLIK
-13 LVFVLISTFLS
+13 LFLAGVLSLFSNGITA
-24 SKTFG
+24 
-29 QVYSLKQLLQIADT
+29 QVYSLQQLLQISDT
-43 ANPSVRNAKLDIEI
+43 ANLSIRNAKLDIEI

-75 TGDYRYN
+75 TGDYKYN

-112 LGNTIQLSQIIYN
+112 LGNTVQLTQIIYN
-125 SQLNYGL
+125 SQLDYGL
-132 AALDINKK
+132 AVLDINKK
-140 IVDLQLKLTQ
+140 IVDLQLKVTQ

-164 QALNKQKS
+164 QALNKQKA
-172 FIDSNIQNL
+172 FIDSNILNI
-181 DKLISNMNAMVK
+181 DKLIANMNAMVK

-219 HSTKQ
+219 NSTKQ

-242 SVLSDEL
+242 SILSDEL

-273 QMNFEENKGNKMAYL
+273 QMNLEENKGNKMAYL

-317 VGLRLDWT
+317 IGLRLDWT
-325 LFDGLEKNYK
+325 LFDGLEKHYK

-345 LENQEVYLKQQLEQT
+345 LENQEVYLKQQLEQNT
-360 TINARR
+360 LNARR

-375 RLNKNQLELAQK
+375 RLTKNQLELAQK

-417 SNIINTY
+417 SNLINTY
-424 IKLRQAEIQYLKS
+424 VKLRQAEIQYLKS

>member
-1 MIKSMNFTFLYK
+1 MNIKYTFNLI
-13 LVFVLISTFLS
+13 FVLLFASLTRTTFS
-24 SKTFG
+24 QT
-29 QVYSLKQLLQIADT
+29 YSLQQLLQISDT

-57 NGKQKNAY
+57 NVKQKNAY
-65 LAARFPKITA
+65 LAARFPKVTA

-112 LGNTIQLSQIIYN
+112 LGNTIQLTQIIYN
-125 SQLNYGL
+125 SQLDYGL
-132 AALDINKK
+132 AVLDINKK

-164 QALNKQKS
+164 QALNKQKA

-181 DKLISNMNAMVK
+181 DKLILNMNAMVK

-207 NKLSLENAIQNI
+207 NKLSLDNAKQNI
-219 HSTKQ
+219 ESTKLQ
-224 QVEDALCILTG
+224 IEDALCILTG

-242 SVLSDEL
+242 SILSDEL

-264 QLDLLEAQK
+264 QLELLDAQK
-273 QMNFEENKGNKMAYL
+273 QMNLEENKGNKMAYL

-325 LFDGLEKNYK
+325 LFDGLEKHYK
-335 QKMNVINREK
+335 QKMNILNREK
-345 LENQEVYLKQQLEQT
+345 LENQELYLKQQLDQT
-360 TINARR
+360 TLNTKR

-375 RLNKNQLELAQK
+375 RLNKDQLELSQK

-417 SNIINTY
+417 SNLINTY
-424 IKLRQAEIQYLKS
+424 VKLRQAEIQYLKS

>member
-1 MIKSMNFTFLYK
+1 MNIKYTFNLI
-13 LVFVLISTFLS
+13 FVLLFASLTRTTFS
-24 SKTFG
+24 QT
-29 QVYSLKQLLQIADT
+29 YSLQQLLQISDT

-65 LAARFPKITA
+65 LAARFPKVTA

-112 LGNTIQLSQIIYN
+112 LGNTIQLTQIIYN
-125 SQLNYGL
+125 SQLDYGL
-132 AALDINKK
+132 AVLDINKK

-164 QALNKQKS
+164 QALNKQKA

-181 DKLISNMNAMVK
+181 DKLILNMNAMVK

-207 NKLSLENAIQNI
+207 NKLSLENAKQNI
-219 HSTKQ
+219 ESTKL

-242 SVLSDEL
+242 SILSDEL

-264 QLDLLEAQK
+264 QLELLDAQK
-273 QMNFEENKGNKMAYL
+273 QMNLEENKGNKMAYL

-325 LFDGLEKNYK
+325 LFDGLEKHYK
-335 QKMNVINREK
+335 QKMNILNREK
-345 LENQEVYLKQQLEQT
+345 LENQEVFLKQQLDQT
-360 TINARR
+360 TLNTKR

-375 RLNKNQLELAQK
+375 RLNKDQLELSQK

-417 SNIINTY
+417 SNLINTY
-424 IKLRQAEIQYLKS
+424 VKLRQAEIQYLKS

>member
-1 MIKSMNFTFLYK
+1 MNIKYTFNLI
-13 LVFVLISTFLS
+13 FVLLFASLTRTTFS
-24 SKTFG
+24 QT
-29 QVYSLKQLLQIADT
+29 YSLQQLLQISDT

-57 NGKQKNAY
+57 NGKQK
-65 LAARFPKITA
+65 
-75 TGDYRYN
+75 
-82 ALIPGQVV
+82 
-90 PAAFFGGQPGTYS
+90 

-112 LGNTIQLSQIIYN
+112 LGNTIQLTQIIYN
-125 SQLNYGL
+125 SQLDYGL
-132 AALDINKK
+132 AVLDINKK

-164 QALNKQKS
+164 QALNKQKA

-181 DKLISNMNAMVK
+181 DKLILNMNAMVK

-207 NKLSLENAIQNI
+207 NKLSLENAKQNI
-219 HSTKQ
+219 ESTKL

-242 SVLSDEL
+242 SILSDEL

-264 QLDLLEAQK
+264 QLELLDAQK
-273 QMNFEENKGNKMAYL
+273 QMNLEENKGNKMAYL

-325 LFDGLEKNYK
+325 LFDGLEKHYK
-335 QKMNVINREK
+335 QKMNILNREK
-345 LENQEVYLKQQLEQT
+345 LENQEVFLKQQLDQT
-360 TINARR
+360 TLNTKR

-375 RLNKNQLELAQK
+375 RLNKDQLELSQK

-417 SNIINTY
+417 SNLINTY
-424 IKLRQAEIQYLKS
+424 VKLRQAEIQYLKS

>member
-1 MIKSMNFTFLYK
+1 MLCT
-13 LVFVLISTFLS
+13 LISTEI
-24 SKTFG
+24 TG
-29 QVYSLKQLLQIADT
+29 QVYSLQQLLQIADT
-43 ANPSVRNAKLDIEI
+43 ANPSIRNAKLDIEI

-112 LGNTIQLSQIIYN
+112 LGNTVQLTQIIYN
-125 SQLNYGL
+125 SQLDYGL
-132 AALDINKK
+132 AVLDINKK
-140 IVDLQLKLTQ
+140 IVDLQYKLTQ

-219 HSTKQ
+219 NSTKQ
-224 QVEDALCILTG
+224 QIEDALCILTG

-242 SVLSDEL
+242 SILSDEL

-273 QMNFEENKGNKMAYL
+273 QMNLEENKGNKMAYL

-325 LFDGLEKNYK
+325 LFDGLEKHYK

-345 LENQEVYLKQQLEQT
+345 LENQEAYLKQQLEQST
-360 TINARR
+360 LNARR

-417 SNIINTY
+417 SNLINTY

>member
-1 MIKSMNFTFLYK
+1 MNYTFLAK
-13 LVFVLISTFLS
+13 LFFVMLCTLISTEI
-24 SKTFG
+24 TG
-29 QVYSLKQLLQIADT
+29 QVYSLQQLLQIADT

-112 LGNTIQLSQIIYN
+112 LGNTIQLTQIIYN
-125 SQLNYGL
+125 SQLDYGL
-132 AALDINKK
+132 AVLDINKK
-140 IVDLQLKLTQ
+140 IVDLQYKLTQ

-181 DKLISNMNAMVK
+181 DKLISNMNVMVK

-219 HSTKQ
+219 NSTKQ
-224 QVEDALCILTG
+224 QIEDALCILTG

-242 SVLSDEL
+242 SILSDEL

-273 QMNFEENKGNKMAYL
+273 QMNLEENKGNKMAYL

-325 LFDGLEKNYK
+325 LFDGLEKHYK

-345 LENQEVYLKQQLEQT
+345 LENQEAYLKQQLEQST
-360 TINARR
+360 LNARR

-417 SNIINTY
+417 SNLINTY